1 MIKVITI
8 EREYGCGAANIASMI
23 ADRLG
28 WKLWDQEITEEIA
41 RRLKCKKEMVQRREE
56 RCDSMFY
63 GMMKAFMRGS
73 FEARI
78 DTAEL
83 EVLDA
88 EHLAILFEKVVT
100 QIAEGGNCVI
110 MGRGANWFLRN
121 REDAFHAFLYAPYQE
136 KMRRLLAQGETER
149 EAANLLQSVD
159 RERAAFIRKYYGKE
173 WPDRSLYNLMI
184 NTIVGD
190 ELVVQSVL
198 DMANLINNPAVNG
211 VNATGFPA
219 RVPDAGSAIAS
230 HAPPNS

>member
-8 EREYGCGAANIASMI
+8 EREYGCGAANIAGTI

-28 WKLWDQEITEEIA
+28 WKLWDQEITAEIA
-41 RRLKCKKEMVQRREE
+41 RRLKCKHEMVAEREE

-63 GMMKAFMRGS
+63 RLIKAFMRGS

-78 DTAEL
+78 DTADL

-110 MGRGANWFLRN
+110 VGRGANWFLRH
-121 REDAFHAFLYAPYQE
+121 RDDAFHAFLYAPYDE
-136 KMRRLLAQGETER
+136 KMRRILAQGETER
-149 EAANLLQSVD
+149 EAAHLLESVD
-159 RERAAFIRKYYGKE
+159 SERAAFVRKYYGKI

-184 NTIVGD
+184 NTKVGD
-190 ELVVQSVL
+190 EAVVSAVL
-198 DMANLINNPAVNG
+198 DVVDLLNQRQPAT
-211 VNATGFPA
+211 AS
-219 RVPDAGSAIAS
+219 RSSA
-230 HAPPNS
+230 